1 MGFHLEYAKGYLH
14 SKFCLFFY
22 HTGKYGGFFPLLLL
36 TVYLTVWLENLNM
49 LNLRAPLR
57 GRDIVLILR
66 RTFIKWVSEAQR
78 NLAKV
83 RKSAVL

>member
-1 MGFHLEYAKGYLH
+1 M
-14 SKFCLFFY
+14 
-22 HTGKYGGFFPLLLL
+22 GGFFPLLLL

>member
-1 MGFHLEYAKGYLH
+1 MQRVTCTQSSICFFIILENMGF
-14 SKFCLFFY
+14 
-22 HTGKYGGFFPLLLL
+22 FFPLLLL

>member
-1 MGFHLEYAKGYLH
+1 MGF
-14 SKFCLFFY
+14 
-22 HTGKYGGFFPLLLL
+22 FFPLLLL
-36 TVYLTVWLENLNM
+36 TVYLTVWLENLSM

-57 GRDIVLILR
+57 GRDIILILR
-66 RTFIKWVSEAQR
+66 RTFIKRVSEAQR